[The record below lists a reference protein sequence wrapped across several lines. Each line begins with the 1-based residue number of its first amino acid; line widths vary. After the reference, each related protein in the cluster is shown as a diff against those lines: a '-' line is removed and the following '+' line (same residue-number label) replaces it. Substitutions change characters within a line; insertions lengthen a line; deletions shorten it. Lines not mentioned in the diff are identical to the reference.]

1 MISGSVGSR
10 GISQLPKGV
19 EVASFRNYEQAVAA
33 VTRLGQEGIELGA
46 ISIVGQ
52 NLYRVE
58 NIVGRITPGRVAT
71 QGALQGLTWGLMMG
85 FILTFL
91 GSFSI
96 VWLLSIVL
104 IGVCVGVLLAAGSWA
119 ISRNKPQFATHTQI
133 LAARY
138 AVLVRAQAD
147 RAFQILQGMTGNLGP
162 GGQPGREPLRS
173 PRITEYNN
181 YNPGFG
187 TRQEGDA
194 FSGFGG
200 GGEAG
205 SGASDSGF
213 SSAGVGGIGGGS
225 VGSSVG
231 FDGGSAAAND
241 SLQAGELGSRASGT
255 ASEIGSRS
263 GSAAAS
269 SDTASSGIASNGV
282 ASGAGE
288 TSRAAASTGSGAAA
302 GTAEAGTVPAAPT
315 EFGSR
320 PDETPKFGVRL
331 TPEEREARLRQR
343 QRAEQRAAGAG
354 QAGGAGSAENQT
366 SDADKFK
373 P

>member
-162 GGQPGREPLRS
+162 GGQPGGGPLRS
-173 PRITEYNN
+173 PRATEYNN

-194 FSGFGG
+194 FGCFGG

-205 SGASDSGF
+205 SGSADTGF
-213 SSAGVGGIGGGS
+213 GSAGVGGIGGGS

-231 FDGGSAAAND
+231 FDGGFAAAND

-255 ASEIGSRS
+255 ISEIGSGS
-263 GSAAAS
+263 GSEAAS
-269 SDTASSGIASNGV
+269 SDTASRGVASNEV

-288 TSRAAASTGSGAAA
+288 TSGAAASTGGGAAA
-302 GTAEAGTVPAAPT
+302 GTAETGTVPAAPT

-343 QRAEQRAAGAG
+343 QRAEQQAAGAG

-366 SDADKFK
+366 SGADKFK